1 MRIERFRWIAILPFV
16 LLGFTG
22 CDDDNCTNVVY
33 RVPPPVP
40 TGVYTVT
47 GDGLVQVYWSP
58 IRGIDVRRFGVW
70 RSLVPEGPYE
80 WVADVSPSEDPYYID
95 SGLQNGVTYYYAVD
109 AQNDY
114 GESDLSYEL
123 VADTPRPDGEDLVL
137 YYEGAEPDLSGLDL
151 SRIQERG
158 VAQDMIVGWDDP
170 LADCYLIQ
178 LDGLF
183 RLIPTE
189 VEEGGEVFVNDV
201 QDFGYTDH
209 MDEIN
214 FAPVLGWSRDAYGV
228 ELIEGHVYIIWT
240 WDDHFAKVRVSAL
253 GQDYVVF
260 DWAYQISDDD
270 IERRQLSPGF
280 LASGSGS

>member
-80 WVADVSPSEDPYYID
+80 WVADVSPSDDPHYID

-114 GESDLSYEL
+114 GESKLSYEKESFGGF
-123 VADTPRPDGEDLVL
+123 PGYYSGRGEDAHCNGKV
-137 YYEGAEPDLSGLDL
+137 EGRTLLLPSRRSHVDGDSL
-151 SRIQERG
+151 SR
-158 VAQDMIVGWDDP
+158 
-170 LADCYLIQ
+170 
-178 LDGLF
+178 
-183 RLIPTE
+183 
-189 VEEGGEVFVNDV
+189 
-201 QDFGYTDH
+201 
-209 MDEIN
+209 
-214 FAPVLGWSRDAYGV
+214 
-228 ELIEGHVYIIWT
+228 
-240 WDDHFAKVRVSAL
+240 
-253 GQDYVVF
+253 
-260 DWAYQISDDD
+260 
-270 IERRQLSPGF
+270 
-280 LASGSGS
+280 